1 MQTTKPN
8 ETKLALVQ
16 VTFYVIQPGNEL
28 GLFYTGP
35 RTHTGRSYFFS
46 KDYDLVIKK
55 MEVTREYFTMI
66 SNILKV

>member
-35 RTHTGRSYFFS
+35 RTHTGRSYF
-46 KDYDLVIKK
+46 LVK
-55 MEVTREYFTMI
+55 TMI
-66 SNILKV
+66 WSSKKWKSHENTSLWFQIY